1 MKVKLNGLTKQ
12 YGNTIAVN
20 DLSIDLGDGELI
32 ALLGPSGCGKSTTLY
47 MLAGITPVSKGQIFF
62 DDQDITQEKPE
73 KRGIGLVFQNY
84 ALYPHMTVL
93 ENICFPLEIQHVK
106 KAERIERAK
115 KIAAQVRIDQLLS
128 RKPAELSGGQ
138 QQRVAIARALV
149 KQPRLLLLDEPLS
162 MILPFTS
169 SIFYTYILKNFF
181 DSIPDTLYQSAKV
194 DGASDWFYLW
204 HVLVPVAKPSL
215 VTIILLDAISC
226 WNSFFWPLLVT
237 NTTEHRTL
245 QVGLYSFMSE
255 GGIHYE
261 KLMAA
266 ATVVVLPMIIL
277 FIFLRKKIISGV
289 ASGGLK
295 G

>member
-1 MKVKLNGLTKQ
+1 MKQKLFRGVSR
-12 YGNTIAVN
+12 AV
-20 DLSIDLGDGELI
+20 DYVLI
-32 ALLGPSGCGKSTTLY
+32 AIGAIVMVFPFVWMILSAFKTPNEIYASPPVWIPESFRLDNFISVFETAPFLRYFINSLIVTVSIVILTTLTTI
-47 MLAGITPVSKGQIFF
+47 LAAFAFSKLKFPGR
-62 DDQDITQEKPE
+62 KPLYSSLIILMMVPFE
-73 KRGIGLVFQNY
+73 LLVVTLYSIIVRMGLVDN
-84 ALYPHMTVL
+84 
-93 ENICFPLEIQHVK
+93 
-106 KAERIERAK
+106 
-115 KIAAQVRIDQLLS
+115 LL
-128 RKPAELSGGQ
+128 A
-138 QQRVAIARALV
+138 
-149 KQPRLLLLDEPLS
+149 

-237 NTTEHRTL
+237 NSTENRTL

>member
-1 MKVKLNGLTKQ
+1 MKQILFRGVSR
-12 YGNTIAVN
+12 AV
-20 DLSIDLGDGELI
+20 DYALI
-32 ALLGPSGCGKSTTLY
+32 AIGAIVMVFPFVWMILSAFKTPNEIYASPPVWIPESFRLDNFISVFETAPFLRYFINSLIVTVSIVILTTLTTI
-47 MLAGITPVSKGQIFF
+47 LAAFAFSKLKFPGR
-62 DDQDITQEKPE
+62 KPLYSSLIILMMVPFE
-73 KRGIGLVFQNY
+73 LLVVTLYSIIVRMGLVDN
-84 ALYPHMTVL
+84 
-93 ENICFPLEIQHVK
+93 
-106 KAERIERAK
+106 
-115 KIAAQVRIDQLLS
+115 LL
-128 RKPAELSGGQ
+128 A
-138 QQRVAIARALV
+138 
-149 KQPRLLLLDEPLS
+149 

-237 NTTEHRTL
+237 NSTENRTL

>member
-1 MKVKLNGLTKQ
+1 MKNKLLHGVSRAADYVFIAIGALIMIFPFLWMILSAFKSSSEIYASPPVWIPESFKLDNFEYVFETAPFLQ
-12 YGNTIAVN
+12 YFLNSLIVT
-20 DLSIDLGDGELI
+20 LSIVVLTTVTTILAAFAFSKLKFPGRKSIYRSLIILMMVPFEL
-32 ALLGPSGCGKSTTLY
+32 LVVTLY
-47 MLAGITPVSKGQIFF
+47 SIIVKM
-62 DDQDITQEKPE
+62 
-73 KRGIGLVFQNY
+73 GLVDN
-84 ALYPHMTVL
+84 
-93 ENICFPLEIQHVK
+93 
-106 KAERIERAK
+106 
-115 KIAAQVRIDQLLS
+115 LL
-128 RKPAELSGGQ
+128 A
-138 QQRVAIARALV
+138 
-149 KQPRLLLLDEPLS
+149 

-237 NTTEHRTL
+237 NSTALRTL

-255 GGIHYE
+255 GGIRYE

-289 ASGGLK
+289 ASGGIK

>member
-1 MKVKLNGLTKQ
+1 MKNKLFRGLSRAADYIFISLGAIIMIFPFLWMILSAFKTSSEIYASPPVWIPESFNLDNFKYVFETAPFLRYFINSLIVTVSIVILTTLTTILAAFAFSKLKFPGRKSIYRSLIILMMVPFELLVVTLYSIIVKL
-12 YGNTIAVN
+12 
-20 DLSIDLGDGELI
+20 
-32 ALLGPSGCGKSTTLY
+32 
-47 MLAGITPVSKGQIFF
+47 
-62 DDQDITQEKPE
+62 
-73 KRGIGLVFQNY
+73 GLVDN
-84 ALYPHMTVL
+84 
-93 ENICFPLEIQHVK
+93 
-106 KAERIERAK
+106 
-115 KIAAQVRIDQLLS
+115 LL
-128 RKPAELSGGQ
+128 A
-138 QQRVAIARALV
+138 
-149 KQPRLLLLDEPLS
+149 

-237 NTTEHRTL
+237 NSTENRTL

-255 GGIHYE
+255 GGIRYE

-266 ATVVVLPMIIL
+266 ASVVVLPMIIL